1 MKQTEL
7 LKGILEGLVLAII
20 QRKETYGYEITKILN
35 DQEYKRRIAA
45 LPAEYRQVFQ
55 EIEKYAWHFSDHSG
69 ANMFNALT
77 DLLDLFEEGAANGT
91 PIKNITGEKV
101 GDFAETIVNEV
112 AGKWTDKQKEKLN
125 HQFSKQ

>member
-1 MKQTEL
+1 MSNFKAL
-7 LKGILEGLVLAII
+7 IKKVVGDK
-20 QRKETYGYEITKILN
+20 KEYK
-35 DQEYKRRIAA
+35 EYKRRIAA

-101 GDFAETIVNEV
+101 CDFAETIVNEV

>member
-1 MKQTEL
+1 MSNFKAL
-7 LKGILEGLVLAII
+7 IKKVMGDK
-20 QRKETYGYEITKILN
+20 KEYK
-35 DQEYKRRIAA
+35 EYKRRIAA